1 MSSKRYTTSPGVAR
15 SIGASTDPDDRS
27 LIGDTRRMLTRLRLF
42 RSDQVREIDRRAIA
56 ERGDDGFGLMSAAA
70 MASFRRLRA
79 NWPDARR
86 LLVCVGPGN
95 NGGDGLVL
103 AAIAKREGL
112 DVWTVSIGA
121 DRPPSGPA
129 REARAMADAAG
140 VAESAFLS
148 SGAWPDVDLV
158 VDALYGIGLSRP
170 PEGEAARLI
179 EAVNDSRLPVLAL
192 DVPSGLDS
200 DSGWAPGVAIR
211 ATATVCFIAWKRGLW
226 SGEGPALAGTRWL
239 ETLDVDEAHV
249 SAVGMSGVLLAP
261 DLLARAL
268 PPRVPTA
275 HKGHYGHVLAIG
287 GDHGYAGAV
296 RLAAEAAARSGAGL
310 VSVATRAEHV
320 AAIVAARPELMVRGV
335 AQTGELESLLERAT
349 VLALGPGLGTS
360 TWSVSMWVR
369 AMGCERPAVIDADA
383 LNLLARS
390 PRSLAPGSVLTPH
403 PGEAARLLGCDTA
416 DIARDRF
423 GAAAELARR
432 FNAVC
437 VLKGAGS
444 VIADPSGAFAVCPF
458 GNPGM
463 ATGGMGDVLSGV
475 VAALLA
481 QGLNAF
487 DSAMLGVLAHALAGD
502 RAALHGQRG
511 LLAGDLLAELRAVLN
526 P

>member
-1 MSSKRYTTSPGVAR
+1 
-15 SIGASTDPDDRS
+15 
-27 LIGDTRRMLTRLRLF
+27 MLTLLRLL

-56 ERGDDGFGLMSAAA
+56 ACGGDGFGLMSAAA
-70 MASFRRLRA
+70 MAAYRRLRA
-79 NWPDARR
+79 NWPEARR

-121 DRPPSGPA
+121 DRSPSGPA

-140 VAESAFLS
+140 VVESAWLG
-148 SGAWPDVDLV
+148 SGVWPDVDLV

-170 PEGEAARLI
+170 PEGDAARLI
-179 EAVNDSRLPVLAL
+179 EAINRSPLPVLAL
-192 DVPSGLDS
+192 DVPSGLDA
-200 DSGWAPGVAIR
+200 DSGWAPGVAVR
-211 ATATVCFIAWKRGLW
+211 ASATVCFIAWKRGLW
-226 SGEGPALAGTRWL
+226 TGEGPALAGTRWL
-239 ETLDVDEAHV
+239 ERLDVDEAHV
-249 SAVGMSGVLLAP
+249 AAAGLAGKLLEPA
-261 DLLARAL
+261 LLARAL
-268 PPRVPTA
+268 PPRAPTA
-275 HKGHYGHVLAIG
+275 HKGHYGHVLAVG

-320 AAIVAARPELMVRGV
+320 AAIVSARPELMVRGV

-360 TWSVSMWVR
+360 TWSTALWLR
-369 AMGCERPAVIDADA
+369 AIGCERPMVVDADA

-416 DIARDRF
+416 AIASDRFAAAQSLATRF
-423 GAAAELARR
+423 GA
-432 FNAVC
+432 VV
-437 VLKGAGS
+437 VLKGAGT
-444 VIADPSGAFAVCPF
+444 VIADSSGAFAICPF

-463 ATGGMGDVLSGV
+463 ASGGMGDVLTGV
-475 VAALLA
+475 IAALLA
-481 QGLNAF
+481 QGHGPF
-487 DSAMLGVLAHALAGD
+487 DAATLGVLAHAQAGD
-502 RAALHGQRG
+502 RAAARGQRG
-511 LLAGDLLAELRAVLN
+511 LLASDLLAELRWVLN